1 MLTDGRTDER
11 VGRIGRAG
19 QVSWFFA
26 HPYIAI
32 DTIIM
37 LLIILDNP
45 FLFFMYK
52 GLNLARRI
60 GLTQFFP
67 DKDGWG

>member
-1 MLTDGRTDER
+1 VFYG
-11 VGRIGRAG
+11 
-19 QVSWFFA
+19 
-26 HPYIAI
+26 IAI